1 MASIGILGGTFS
13 PPHIGHL
20 ALARQ
25 AREELGLERVVL
37 MPVHA
42 PHKPLASDPGPEHRL
57 EMCRLVTRDE
67 PGLSACSLEVRRG
80 GSSYTADTLAEIH
93 AMSPQAELTFIV
105 GADTARTLPTW
116 HRPQAVLGL
125 ARLAVAER
133 QGSDREQVLAALEKI
148 EGRADSA
155 GARSREPHFLAMS
168 PIAASSSL
176 VRERLGEGSGIED
189 LVGASVARY
198 ISEQGL
204 YRPIEEH
211 GR

>member
-13 PPHIGHL
+13 PPHVGHL

-42 PHKPLASDPGPEHRL
+42 PHKPLASDPGPVHRL
-57 EMCRLVTRDE
+57 EMCRLATLDE

-80 GSSYTADTLAEIH
+80 GPSYTADTLAEIH
-93 AMSPQAELTFIV
+93 AISPQAELTFIV
-105 GADTARTLPTW
+105 GADTARTLPSW

-125 ARLAVAER
+125 ARLAIAER
-133 QGSDREQVLAALEKI
+133 QGSGRGQVLEALQTI
-148 EGRADSA
+148 EDGA
-155 GARSREPHFLAMS
+155 GARPRAPHFLAMS

-176 VRERLGEGSGIED
+176 VRERLGEGSGIEE
-189 LVGASVARY
+189 LVGAEVARY

-211 GR
+211 SR